1 MRLRPNPQYAVEEFT
16 YVPDP
21 ADNNGINYD
30 QEDNEINSFG
40 NNNIQVP
47 PVNITKAPV
56 FIENFENL
64 RNITFRLTEDNRRN
78 KRKEEAKQSKLEFKV
93 TSNQVNFK
101 KGLASETN
109 SSLVSEISSRLQC
122 SELAETGFCSVDP
135 GLYPSSLVARLMEEC
150 GTEALVR
157 SWDALV
163 PLDLDSLGDNTRS
176 VISSQKDRDRPWS
189 WTVSAYSKSQ
199 VCQSDL
205 AFTQPSYARDTRGKF
220 LLLTPLMLSSLLP
233 QVGKWLLSRPGE
245 FTSPCQWTRVSVPG
259 PRVPAWPRARPP
271 RRDPSVSRDSLTS
284 ICWPSPSPAP
294 PATAP
299 SSPPSSSPRA
309 VSATRRL
316 SRLKISLGKN

>member
-30 QEDNEINSFG
+30 QEDNEINSLG

-47 PVNITKAPV
+47 PLNNTKAPV

-64 RNITFRLTEDNRRN
+64 RNITFRLTEDNKRN

-93 TSNQVNFK
+93 ISNQVKFYK
-101 KGLASETN
+101 ETN
-109 SSLVSEISSRLQC
+109 SSLISEISSRLQC
-122 SELAETGFCSVDP
+122 PELAETGFCSVDA
-135 GLYPSSLVARLMEEC
+135 GLYPSSQVARLMEEC

-205 AFTQPSYARDTRGKF
+205 AFTQPSYARDTRGK
-220 LLLTPLMLSSLLP
+220 LLLASLMSS
-233 QVGKWLLSRPGE
+233 
-245 FTSPCQWTRVSVPG
+245 
-259 PRVPAWPRARPP
+259 
-271 RRDPSVSRDSLTS
+271 
-284 ICWPSPSPAP
+284 
-294 PATAP
+294 
-299 SSPPSSSPRA
+299 
-309 VSATRRL
+309 
-316 SRLKISLGKN
+316 